1 MKYVCPDYY
10 DDFRCIADKCR
21 HSCCVGWEIE
31 IDPDSLERFLTI
43 GGKLGERLRCSVS
56 TEGEPHFVLDG
67 DKRCPFLNKSGLC
80 DLILERGEDVLC
92 DICAE
97 HPRFYNEF
105 SERTE
110 YGIGMCC
117 EAAAKLLLEHER
129 PVSLVYEDFGG
140 EEPEE
145 ERELFALRDRLL
157 RTLDGSTNFMR
168 GITKAAELVGTKPPQ
183 IDIFA
188 YRDLLL
194 GLERLDE
201 SWTEK
206 LESLREPDTQKLEA
220 ALNEER
226 YRRIAEYIIFRH
238 FAVAENKK
246 RGAVI
251 HLACIAAAVV
261 CALDLSSHRDSEHL
275 RLFSSEIEY
284 SDVNVG
290 LILDKFT

>member
-31 IDPDSLERFLTI
+31 IDPDSLERFRSI
-43 GGKLGERLRCSVS
+43 DGELGQRLKSSVS
-56 TEGEPHFVLDG
+56 TEGEPHFVLDEN
-67 DKRCPFLNKSGLC
+67 KRCPFLNKSGLC
-80 DLILERGEDVLC
+80 DLILELGEDVLC

-105 SERTE
+105 TERTE

-117 EAAAKLLLEHER
+117 EAAAKLLLEHKH
-129 PVSLVYEDFGG
+129 PVSLICEDFGG

-145 ERELFALRDRLL
+145 ERKLFELRDRLL
-157 RTLDGSTNFMR
+157 RVLDEDESFMR
-168 GITKAAELVGTKPPQ
+168 GIVNAAKLAGAKPPR
-183 IDIFA
+183 IDIYA

-194 GLERLDE
+194 ELERLEE

-206 LESLREPDTQKLEA
+206 LESLRELDMQRLEA
-220 ALNEER
+220 ALNDVR
-226 YRRIAEYIIFRH
+226 YRRIAEYIVFRH
-238 FAVAENKK
+238 FAAAESEK

-261 CALDLSSHRDSEHL
+261 CALDLCSHPDSEHL